1 MIRKSIRNK
10 FILAIFMGCLIPYLL
25 GGLYLKSFIEKKMY
39 QTSIEHS
46 KQILQKVSELID
58 NSLIHDM
65 KQEVTLLASLDVVKN
80 AGKNLNNYSKYD
92 ETYIYEETKTEK
104 TIKEYFKVLKES
116 HESTNF
122 IFLGMESGG
131 YMEYPRFIPTKS
143 YDPRTRPWYK
153 QAINKDKI
161 IMSDPYITSNTNEM
175 VVSFAKKIQN
185 KAETVGVVGISVK
198 LDELN
203 QKISNTKI
211 GKSGFVF
218 VMSPNRKFI
227 VSPNNPEWI
236 LKTPEELGI
245 EGFKNSN
252 LEKGV
257 SFTTK
262 LNNVEYVFNAVVS
275 KESGLY
281 VISAAD
287 KEEIL
292 NETRK
297 IPNILIT
304 IYAITYVIVFVII
317 YQISRR
323 ITKPILEISS
333 VINHMTDF
341 DFNFADNKEIL
352 HYTKRMDE
360 IGIVSKAL
368 VNLHDNFNELMKQV
382 NMIDDEIRNIN
393 IEESKKYQLE
403 VSEDNPFN
411 GVICSMNAL
420 LDKVDLYF
428 ETLKS
433 KNKEIIKNNE
443 LLTATEEELRAQLD
457 QINEQKEHINFLAY
471 HDALTGLPNRRKF
484 VENLT
489 NKIAS
494 KQEGAVILLDID
506 DFKGINDTLGHVFGD
521 KVIDTVAKRLQDIA
535 VPQMFIS
542 RFGGDEF
549 LILIE
554 HRKEIEE
561 LNEYLNKICSIFDE
575 KIHIDGNDIEI
586 RISMGITLFPQNSK
600 DVDQLVMQA
609 DLAMY
614 SVKNSGKNGYKYFN
628 YSMMEHQITKS
639 NIEFVLR
646 DAIENDGF
654 KIVYQPQINVRNGE
668 IAGYEAL
675 LRLRD
680 FDFSPAEFIDIA
692 EKNGMIIKIGRIVT
706 EKVIEQLNQW
716 KEKGLEIKPVAINF
730 SANQLH
736 DYGYISFV
744 ESLLEKY
751 HLDARY
757 IEIEITENIFLENK
771 QVTLAFLKNLK
782 QMGIKIA
789 IDDFGTGYSS
799 LNYLTFLP
807 VDIVKLDRSLNLK
820 FLEMN
825 NVKVMNSLISL
836 VHSLGLVVIAEGIET
851 LEQVKKLDE
860 AYCDYIQGYYFSK
873 PIEANQIIAINSKI
887 YDLY

>member
-10 FILAIFMGCLIPYLL
+10 FIIAIFIGCFIPYLL
-25 GGLYLKSFIEKKMY
+25 GGIYLKSFIEKKMY
-39 QTSIEHS
+39 QTNMEHS

-65 KQEVTLLASLDVVKN
+65 KQEVTLLSSLDVVKN
-80 AGKNLNNYSKYD
+80 AGNNINNYTKYH
-92 ETYIYEETKTEK
+92 ETDIYEETKTEES
-104 TIKEYFKVLKES
+104 IKEYFKVLKES

-122 IFLGMESGG
+122 IFLGLESGG
-131 YMEYPRFIPTKS
+131 YMEYPRFIPTQS
-143 YDPRTRPWYK
+143 YDPRIRPWYK
-153 QAINKDKI
+153 QAISKDEI
-161 IMSDPYITSNTNEM
+161 IMSEPYITSNTNEM
-175 VVSFAKKIQN
+175 VISFVKNIKNDAK
-185 KAETVGVVGISVK
+185 TVGVVGISVK
-198 LDELN
+198 LDKLN
-203 QKISNTKI
+203 QEIINTKI
-211 GKSGFVF
+211 GKNGFVL
-218 VMSPNRKFI
+218 VMSPERKFI

-245 EGFKNSN
+245 EGFRHSN
-252 LEKGV
+252 LEDGA
-257 SFTTK
+257 SFSHK
-262 LNNVEYVFNAVVS
+262 LNHVDYVFNTVVS

-281 VISAAD
+281 VISALD
-287 KEEIL
+287 KKEIL
-292 NETRK
+292 NETKK
-297 IPNILIT
+297 IPNILIS
-304 IYAITYVIVFVII
+304 IYAITYIIVFII
-317 YQISRR
+317 VYQITRR

-341 DFNFADNKEIL
+341 DFNFNDHKEIL

-368 VNLHDNFNELMKQV
+368 VNMHDNFNELVRQV
-382 NMIDDEIRNIN
+382 KIIDDEIRNIN

-403 VSEDNPFN
+403 VSKDNPFS
-411 GVICSMNAL
+411 GVIRSMNTL
-420 LDKVDLYF
+420 LDKVNLYF

-433 KNKEIIKNNE
+433 KNKEITMNNE
-443 LLTATEEELRAQLD
+443 LLTATEEELRAQLE
-457 QINEQKEHINFLAY
+457 QINEQKEHIHFLAY

-484 VENLT
+484 VDNLT
-489 NKIAS
+489 NIIAS

-521 KVIDTVAKRLQDIA
+521 KVIDTVAKRLQEIL
-535 VPQMFIS
+535 VPKMFIS

-554 HRKEIEE
+554 HKKEIEE
-561 LNEYLNKICSIFDE
+561 LNDCLNKICSIFNE
-575 KIHIDGNDIEI
+575 KIQIDGNNIEI

-600 DVDQLVMQA
+600 DVDELVMQA

-614 SVKNSGKNGYKYFN
+614 AVKNSGKNGYKYFD

-639 NIEFVLR
+639 NIEFALR
-646 DAIENDGF
+646 EAMEKDGF
-654 KIVYQPQINVRNGE
+654 KIVYQPQINVKTGE
-668 IAGYEAL
+668 IVGYEAL
-675 LRLRD
+675 LRLKD
-680 FDFSPAEFIDIA
+680 YDFSPGQFIEIA

-706 EKVIEQLNQW
+706 EKVIRQLDSW
-716 KEKGLEIKPVAINF
+716 KEMGLEIKPVAINF

-736 DYGYISFV
+736 DCSYITFV
-744 ESLLEKY
+744 KSLLERY

-807 VDIVKLDRSLNLK
+807 VDLVKLDRSLNLK

-836 VHSLGLVVIAEGIET
+836 VHSLGLLVVAEGIET
-851 LEQVKKLDE
+851 VEQVKKLDE

-873 PIEANQIIAINSKI
+873 PLEADQILRINSKI
-887 YDLY
+887 YDIY